1 MLTDLKSAKK
11 VTGAKQVTRA
21 LKNGTAR
28 RVFLA
33 QDADPRVTEPIELLC
48 REQDRGRGNHGRPG
62 QCLRHRCGQRGGRRG
77 GLTQTFFDIRRIG
90 FVLGG

>member
-48 REQDRGRGNHGRPG
+48 REQG
-62 QCLRHRCGQRGGRRG
+62 
-77 GLTQTFFDIRRIG
+77 TET
-90 FVLGG
+90 